1 MGDCPTPHIRH
12 PYTKLPAL
20 TAPVD
25 RLLLPCWTTTW
36 KAMPKRRPGIA
47 KLKASAPSSD
57 HAGRAVDEKRSSRL
71 RNVVVG
77 VIVFVVASVGLGPF
91 LLNRYFDSVADN
103 VSDQLGS
110 VEVLSTPLD
119 SDPLFIQSWA
129 FADQAA
135 FGPAPV
141 SRPAV
146 LAVLERNG
154 IPVGGMH
161 TQFVIKSN
169 RANDLIVTE
178 MRARVTRKFPPLSGT
193 LLLPKGGGGPEDEPV
208 VKARFNVGGPDP
220 RAFDG
225 RDPEQRLFADS
236 KLRLSRGDTMIL
248 DVTGVAGQNCFC
260 EWVIDIELAVGD
272 QVRTVTVPD
281 PKAPLR
287 LTAPVERYAS
297 VYAMEAERA
306 TAVDPQAACKGDC
319 LANPPLWESG

>member
-1 MGDCPTPHIRH
+1 
-12 PYTKLPAL
+12 
-20 TAPVD
+20 
-25 RLLLPCWTTTW
+25 
-36 KAMPKRRPGIA
+36 MPERRPGSA

-57 HAGRAVDEKRSSRL
+57 HAGQAGDRKWLDRFVKG
-71 RNVVVG
+71 VKG
-77 VIVFVVASVGLGPF
+77 VIVFVVVGVGLGGF
-91 LLNRYFDSVADN
+91 LLSRYFDSVADN

-110 VEVLSTPLD
+110 VEVLSAPLD

-129 FADQAA
+129 FTDRAA
-135 FGPAPV
+135 FGSAPV
-141 SRPAV
+141 SRPTV
-146 LAVLERNG
+146 LTALERDG

-178 MRARVTRKFPPLSGT
+178 MRARVTRKLPPLSGT
-193 LLLPKGGGGPEDEPV
+193 LLLPRGGGGPEDEPV
-208 VKARFNVGGPDP
+208 VKARFNVGGRDP

-225 RDPEQRLFADS
+225 RTPDQRLFADS

-248 DVTGVAGQNCFC
+248 DVTGVAAQNCFC

-287 LTAPVERYAS
+287 ITAPVEHYAS

-306 TAVDPQAACKGDC
+306 TAVDSRTACKGDC
-319 LANPPLWESG
+319 VENPPPWETG